1 MNTLLVLLSWAGVQ
15 QWISTIMVLVIFLL
29 GFGLYYILEIY
40 PRQMQKIA
48 ASKEQLLPNS
58 EIDAPKPLLV
68 KVIRPDGSHPNRM
81 IWNLPE
87 DYTQDDLVVNLQKF
101 LDSRSKRKNISIRVY
116 SGITGVWINLV
127 KKNEDS
133 WEDIMLQG
141 EAYLKF
147 FFHKKIDFI

>member
-1 MNTLLVLLSWAGVQ
+1 MNTLLVFLSWAGIKQGIAIGFILLIFSVGF
-15 QWISTIMVLVIFLL
+15 VLWYIF
-29 GFGLYYILEIY
+29 IIRPKQEA
-40 PRQMQKIA
+40 KIA

-58 EIDAPKPLLV
+58 EIDAPKPLKV

-87 DYTQDDLVVNLQKF
+87 DYTQDDLVANLQNF
-101 LDSRSKRKNISIRVY
+101 LDSRSKMKNISIRVY